1 MANKQ
6 NLERERIVQEYNR
19 TDQAPQRMESHDPLR
34 RALLRTFGSAA
45 GLFALSSA
53 TGAHA
58 AMQEAA
64 SSSGDTESDEIF
76 NAYNRIKTFDN
87 DELNSGTPWVAPQ
100 HGNFDVED
108 PVQNTLMR
116 LKMTNNLVGER
127 TYIPMLVRL
136 MIGREQYPGGPF
148 LGAAGMFTWQ
158 LQVPDPELFPDIP
171 EGTAL
176 LRSLYTSV
184 YLDPATMEPV
194 EELLNPY
201 NGKIMKLE
209 DQIFIENFL
218 SYPKGGSKLIEE
230 PQFSNDDPDTP
241 KLRHIKAWGDEL
253 VLFQGGV
260 YDKPGIHQPRFTENM
275 WASPLADVMNPDVSL
290 VDTRYTFTGLNK
302 AYEKPWAGY
311 STDDN
316 DVICDLAYGK
326 KVHSIDA
333 IPDFHKRVLVE
344 KYPDRV

>member
-1 MANKQ
+1 MSYTEP
-6 NLERERIVQEYNR
+6 LHHSMRERDV
-19 TDQAPQRMESHDPLR
+19 HDPMR
-34 RALLRTFGSAA
+34 RKLLAALGSAA
-45 GLFALSSA
+45 GILALSPAS
-53 TGAHA
+53 GAQA
-58 AMQEAA
+58 QTQA
-64 SSSGDTESDEIF
+64 SEDDAEEGVF
-76 NAYNRIKTFDN
+76 NAYNRIKTFEN
-87 DELNSGTPWVAPQ
+87 DELNSGTPWVASQ
-100 HGNFDVED
+100 QGNFDVED
-108 PVQNTLMR
+108 PVQNTLVR

-158 LQVPDPELFPDIP
+158 LQVPDPVQFPDVP

-176 LRSLYTSV
+176 LRSMYTST

-201 NGKIMKLE
+201 NGKMMRLE
-209 DQIFIENFL
+209 DQTFIENFL

-230 PQFSNDDPDTP
+230 PQFSNDDPDTIRM
-241 KLRHIKAWGDEL
+241 RHIKPWGDEM

-260 YDKPGIHQPRFTENM
+260 YDEPGIHQPRFTENM
-275 WASPLADVMNPDVSL
+275 WASPHDDVMNPDVGL

-311 STDDN
+311 TTKDN
-316 DVICDLAYGK
+316 DIICDLAYGR

>member
-1 MANKQ
+1 M
-6 NLERERIVQEYNR
+6 
-19 TDQAPQRMESHDPLR
+19 TDTNNSNHTMNEQDAHDPMR
-34 RALLRTFGSAA
+34 RKLLAALGSAA
-45 GLFALSSA
+45 GLLALSPGS
-53 TGAHA
+53 GAQA
-58 AMQEAA
+58 QTQ
-64 SSSGDTESDEIF
+64 SSESDEGEGIF
-76 NAYNRIKTFDN
+76 NAYNRIKTFTK
-87 DELNSGTPWVAPQ
+87 DEMNGEPWVATK
-100 HGNFDVED
+100 HGDFDLDD
-108 PVQNTLMR
+108 PIDNNLAR

-127 TYIPMLVRL
+127 TYVPMLVRL

-148 LGAAGMFTWQ
+148 LGGAGMFTWQ
-158 LQVPDPELFPDIP
+158 LQVPDPEEFPDIP
-171 EGTAL
+171 EGTVL
-176 LRSLYTSV
+176 LRSMFTAR

-194 EELLNPY
+194 EQLLNPY
-201 NGKIMKLE
+201 NGKMMTLE

-218 SYPKGGSKLIEE
+218 GYPKGGSKLVEE

-241 KLRHIKAWGDEL
+241 KMRHIKKWGDEL

-260 YDKPGIHQPRFTENM
+260 YDEPGIHQPRFTENM
-275 WASPLADVMNPDVSL
+275 WASPHDDVMNPDVSL

-311 STDDN
+311 TTKDN
-316 DVICDLAYGK
+316 DIICDLAYGR